1 MLIPQ
6 VTPIQPINVIVQQ
19 PGPALWLTIILSALT
34 GAISA
39 ILGGLVVEY
48 VRPHMAKW
56 RKKKMI
62 REMLNDEF
70 LANFGELEAALR
82 VLRHAEKGSDSR
94 KSHSLLV
101 LNEIRHRVIQDRYDL
116 CFEKEKGIFYELDK
130 KRRLWAF
137 YEALSRRPKNVAP
150 VGEHIETLQWLDR
163 VVRRGQYYLEEADLD
178 YQSEQN
184 DNEEIYYR
192 LEKAEERGR
201 EQGRRDAG
209 IA

>member
-1 MLIPQ
+1 L
-6 VTPIQPINVIVQQ
+6 
-19 PGPALWLTIILSALT
+19 
-34 GAISA
+34 
-39 ILGGLVVEY
+39 
-48 VRPHMAKW
+48 
-56 RKKKMI
+56 
-62 REMLNDEF
+62 D
-70 LANFGELEAALR
+70 
-82 VLRHAEKGSDSR
+82 
-94 KSHSLLV
+94 
-101 LNEIRHRVIQDRYDL
+101 EIRHRVIQDRYDL

-163 VVRRGQYYLEEADLD
+163 VVRRGQYYIEEAGLD
-178 YQSEQN
+178 YQPEQN

-201 EQGRRDAG
+201 DQGRRDAG